1 MIKTIV
7 KNTTKKIAVIREG
20 NCYSVINNDRKKTG
34 LCLDAAIN
42 IYNEL
47 NKTY

>member
-20 NCYSVINNDRKKTG
+20 NCYSVIHKNRIETG
-34 LCLDAAIN
+34 LSLDAAIN